1 MLIRVLKAE
10 MIKMR
15 HSPVWLAFLLIPIIP
30 AFMGTFNYLNNLGVL
45 ENAWYSLWTQH
56 TIFACYFFLPV
67 LIGIYASYLFRLEHA
82 NHNWNA
88 VMTAPVP
95 ITPIFMAKLMMGGL
109 RVVLTQLWIGLL
121 FIISGFLAGLAGP
134 IPPELPVWLLFGA
147 LGGMVV
153 CALQLCLS
161 LVIRSFAVPVG
172 IALMGGIAGLALLSQ
187 GYGLYFPYA
196 LITLGMRANDPAAP
210 MAVSEIS
217 FLIACAA
224 FMAGFCL
231 FAITWLKWRDVVTG

>member
-1 MLIRVLKAE
+1 MVQ
-10 MIKMR
+10 
-15 HSPVWLAFLLIPIIP
+15 PVDPAYDLYLL
-30 AFMGTFNYLNNLGVL
+30 L
-45 ENAWYSLWTQH
+45 
-56 TIFACYFFLPV
+56 FLPV

-95 ITPIFMAKLMMGGL
+95 ITQVFMAKLMMGWL
-109 RVVLTQLWIGLL
+109 MVILTQLWIGLL
-121 FIISGFLAGLAGP
+121 FIISGLLAGLAGP
-134 IPPELPVWLLFGA
+134 IPPELSSGFLFGV

-161 LVIRSFAVPVG
+161 SGDSQLCVPVG

-217 FLIACAA
+217 FLIACAV
-224 FMAGFCL
+224 FIAGFCL
-231 FAITWLKWRDVVTG
+231 FAITWLKRRDVVTG

>member
-10 MIKMR
+10 IIKMH

-30 AFMGTFNYLNNLGVL
+30 AFMGTFNYLNNLGIL
-45 ENAWYSLWTQH
+45 ENQWYSLWTQH
-56 TIFACYFFLPV
+56 TLFACYFFLSV

-82 NHNWNA
+82 IHNWNA
-88 VMTAPVP
+88 VMTAPVL
-95 ITPIFMAKLMMGGL
+95 ITQLFMAKLMMGWL
-109 RVVLTQLWIGLL
+109 MVILTQLWIGLL
-121 FIISGFLAGLAGP
+121 FIISGLLAGLAGP
-134 IPPELPVWLLFGA
+134 IPPELSVWLLFGA

-217 FLIACAA
+217 FLIACAV
-224 FMAGFCL
+224 FIAGFCL
-231 FAITWLKWRDVVTG
+231 FAITWLKRRDVVTG

>member
-10 MIKMR
+10 IIKMH

-56 TIFACYFFLPV
+56 TIFTCYFFLPV

-95 ITPIFMAKLMMGGL
+95 ITQVFMAKLMMGWL
-109 RVVLTQLWIGLL
+109 MVMLTQLWIGLL

-134 IPPELPVWLLFGA
+134 IPPELSVWLLFGA

-187 GYGLYFPYA
+187 GYGLFFPYA

-210 MAVSEIS
+210 MSVGEIQ
-217 FLIACAA
+217 FLIAGAV
-224 FMAGFCL
+224 FIAGFCL
-231 FAITWLKWRDVVTG
+231 FAITWLKRRDVVTG

>member
-10 MIKMR
+10 IIKMH

-30 AFMGTFNYLNNLGVL
+30 AFMGTFNYLNNLGIL
-45 ENAWYSLWTQH
+45 ENQWYSLWTQH
-56 TIFACYFFLPV
+56 TLFACYFFLSV

-88 VMTAPVP
+88 VMTAPVL
-95 ITPIFMAKLMMGGL
+95 ITQLFMAKLMMGWL
-109 RVVLTQLWIGLL
+109 MVILTQLWIGLL
-121 FIISGFLAGLAGP
+121 FIISGLLAGLAGP
-134 IPPELPVWLLFGA
+134 IPPELSVWLLFGA

-187 GYGLYFPYA
+187 GYGLTFPYA

-217 FLIACAA
+217 FLIACAV
-224 FMAGFCL
+224 FIAGFCL
-231 FAITWLKWRDVVTG
+231 FAITWLKRRDVVTG

>member
-1 MLIRVLKAE
+1 MLIRALQAE

-15 HSPVWLAFLLIPIIP
+15 HSPMWLAFLLIPIIP
-30 AFMGTFNYLNNLGVL
+30 AFMGTFNYLNNLSML
-45 ENAWYSLWTQH
+45 ENKWYSLWTQH
-56 TIFACYFFLPV
+56 TLFACYFFLPV

-88 VMTAPVP
+88 VLTAPVP
-95 ITPIFMAKLMMGGL
+95 ITQLFMVKLIMGWL
-109 RVVLTQLWIGLL
+109 MVVLTQLWMGLL
-121 FIISGFLAGLAGP
+121 FIFSGLQAGLSGS
-134 IPPELPVWLLFGA
+134 IPPELPLWLLFGA
-147 LGGMVV
+147 LGGMVI

-196 LITLGMRANDPAAP
+196 LITLGMRANDPATP
-210 MAVSEIS
+210 MAVGEIS
-217 FLIACAA
+217 FLIACTI
-224 FMAGFCL
+224 FISGFCL
-231 FAITWLKWRDVVTG
+231 FAITCLKRRDVVTG

>member
-15 HSPVWLAFLLIPIIP
+15 HSPVRLAFLLIPIIP
-30 AFMGTFNYLNNLGVL
+30 AFMGTFNYLNNLGML
-45 ENAWYSLWTQH
+45 ENEWYSLWTQH
-56 TIFACYFFLPV
+56 TLFACYFFLPV

-95 ITPIFMAKLMMGGL
+95 ITQLFMAKLMMGWL
-109 RVVLTQLWIGLL
+109 MVMLTQIWIGLL
-121 FIISGFLAGLAGP
+121 FIISGFLAGISGP
-134 IPPELPVWLLFGA
+134 IPPELLVWFLFGT

-210 MAVSEIS
+210 MSVGEIQ
-217 FLIACAA
+217 FLIACAV
-224 FMAGFCL
+224 FIAGFCL
-231 FAITWLKWRDVVTG
+231 FAITWLKRRDVVTG

>member
-1 MLIRVLKAE
+1 MLLRVLKAE
-10 MIKMR
+10 MIKMH

-30 AFMGTFNYLNNLGVL
+30 AFMGTFNYLNNLGIL
-45 ENAWYSLWTQH
+45 ENQWYSLWTQH
-56 TIFACYFFLPV
+56 TLFACYFFLPV

-88 VMTAPVP
+88 VLTAPVP
-95 ITPIFMAKLMMGGL
+95 VSWLFLAKLMMGWL
-109 RVVLTQLWIGLL
+109 TVMLTQLWIGLL
-121 FIISGFLAGLAGP
+121 FIISGFLVGLSGP
-134 IPPELPVWLLFGA
+134 IPPELPLWLLFGA

-161 LVIRSFAVPVG
+161 LVICSFAVPVG
-172 IALMGGIAGLALLSQ
+172 IALIGGIAGLALLSQ

-210 MAVSEIS
+210 MSVGAIQ
-217 FLIACAA
+217 FLIAAA
-224 FMAGFCL
+224 VFIAGFGL
-231 FAITWLKWRDVVTG
+231 FAITWLKRRDAVTG